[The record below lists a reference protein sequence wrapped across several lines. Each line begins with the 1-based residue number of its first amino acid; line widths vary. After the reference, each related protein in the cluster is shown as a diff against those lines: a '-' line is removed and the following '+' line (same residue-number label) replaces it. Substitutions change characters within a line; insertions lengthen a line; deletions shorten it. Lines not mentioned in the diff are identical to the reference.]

1 MTHAR
6 VVPAKNT
13 NSVTASAASRLNPA
27 DKKPAMAV
35 NPPALTAPLPVPG
48 FKVGTASCGV
58 KSPDLKGKRTDLTI
72 IAADVECHAAATFT
86 QNRLR
91 AACVD
96 PGEQAVNAHGAE
108 IRAIVANSGNANAG
122 TGIREEEWA
131 RMMITS
137 AASALDVDAHQILS
151 ASTGV
156 IGTPFPIERIQ
167 GGIREAAACVS
178 DWQDAAHAIRTTD
191 TFAKWTSRRF
201 GDFTITGIAKGS
213 GMIHPNM
220 ATMLCFIATD
230 APLARQQLQSI
241 LKQVVGKSFNSIS
254 VDGDTSTNDTVYL
267 LSSGLGLGHQP
278 LPDTSAFEAA
288 LTELCI
294 ELAQMIVRDGE
305 GVSKFVTL
313 NIEGAATEDEAR
325 HIGRTI
331 AISPLVKTAFAGS
344 DANWGRI
351 LAAAGNAGIA
361 FDANKISLKCDDI
374 VMMQN
379 GNLHPDYCDEAG
391 MAVFARPEFTI
402 TLNIGMGDASATVW
416 TGDLTHEYITINAEY
431 RT

>member
-1 MTHAR
+1 M
-6 VVPAKNT
+6 P
-13 NSVTASAASRLNPA
+13 
-27 DKKPAMAV
+27 V
-35 NPPALTAPLPVPG
+35 NQPGLTPALDVPG

-58 KSPDLKGKRTDLTI
+58 KAPELKGQRTDLTI
-72 IAADVECHAAATFT
+72 IAAEVDCHAAATFT

-96 PGEQAVNAHGAE
+96 LGEQAVNEHGTE

-131 RMMITS
+131 QMMITS
-137 AASALDVDAHQILS
+137 AASVLGMDAHQILS

-156 IGTPFPIERIQ
+156 IGTPFPIARIQ
-167 GGIREAAACVS
+167 EGIREAANCIS
-178 DWQDAAHAIRTTD
+178 DWQDAADAIRTTD
-191 TFAKWTSRRF
+191 TFAKYTSRRV

-230 APLARQQLQSI
+230 APLTRQQLQPM
-241 LKQVVGKSFNSIS
+241 LKKAVGKSFNSIS

-267 LSSGLGLGHQP
+267 LSSGLGLGHESLQ
-278 LPDTSAFEAA
+278 DTSEFENA
-288 LTELCI
+288 LTDLCI

-313 NIEGAATEDEAR
+313 NIEGAATEEEAR

-351 LAAAGNAGIA
+351 IAAAGNAGIA
-361 FDANKISLKCDDI
+361 FDADNISLKCDEI
-374 VMMQN
+374 VMMEN
-379 GNLHPDYCDEAG
+379 GNLHPDYRDEAG
-391 MAVFARPEFTI
+391 MAVFAKPEFTI
-402 TLNIGMGDASATVW
+402 TLNLGMGDASATVW